1 MNQTLNKAI
10 REAEALPEA
19 EQEELG
25 QALMKM
31 AVRKKIDAMLAQAEA
46 RGGSIPH
53 DEVVARMRA
62 YCDERL
68 TLAVR
73 RGGSTSQDEFFSE
86 LRTRYEAKSET

>member
-1 MNQTLNKAI
+1 MNQTLKKAI
-10 REAEALPEA
+10 CEAEALPEA

-53 DEVVARMRA
+53 EEVMA
-62 YCDERL
+62 
-68 TLAVR
+68 
-73 RGGSTSQDEFFSE
+73 E
-86 LRTRYEAKSET
+86 LRAKYGG

>member
-1 MNQTLNKAI
+1 MNQTLKKAI

-46 RGGSIPH
+46 RGGSIH
-53 DEVVARMRA
+53 MTRSLLECGHIV
-62 YCDERL
+62 
-68 TLAVR
+68 
-73 RGGSTSQDEFFSE
+73 TS
-86 LRTRYEAKSET
+86 A